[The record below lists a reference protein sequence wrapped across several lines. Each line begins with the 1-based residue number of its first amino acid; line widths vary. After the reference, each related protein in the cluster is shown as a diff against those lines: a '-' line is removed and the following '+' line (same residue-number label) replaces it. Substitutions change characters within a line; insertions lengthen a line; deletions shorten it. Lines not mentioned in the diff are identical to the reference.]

1 MNNIY
6 SFAKVILAA
15 IGIFFAI
22 RIIAGMAAPIGFLI
36 MNPSLKTAGIAMV
49 SEGICG
55 LCLAAVCYL
64 FLYKR
69 QELAKRIV
77 GTDELPEPDSPVKW
91 LPVAFRLISI
101 AAGLY
106 CLHIV
111 LWQIT
116 NTLIRYAMYKAR
128 SVPGYKTIYTG
139 YAGRSLPIEEALGW
153 LIMLTIGIYLVCG
166 APHFV
171 RWHVK
176 KTLEQCKQ
184 QPEMDR

>member
-1 MNNIY
+1 MNKMHAL
-6 SFAKVILAA
+6 AKIMLSG

-22 RIIAGMAAPIGFLI
+22 RLIASIVTAISLALMWRGELPIF
-36 MNPSLKTAGIAMV
+36 TALFWTAV
-49 SEGICG
+49 FA
-55 LCLAAVCYL
+55 LCLAAVCYI
-64 FLYKR
+64 FIYKSE
-69 QELAKRIV
+69 QLAKRIV
-77 GTDELPEPDSPVKW
+77 GTDELGEPDSPVKW

-106 CLHIV
+106 CLHTV
-111 LWQIT
+111 LWQVT
-116 NTLIRYAMYKAR
+116 NTLIRYAMYKPR

-139 YAGRSLPIEEALGW
+139 YAGRFLNVEEVLVW

-184 QPEMDR
+184 PPEMNK